1 MGKAAWMRETM
12 RLREEVKELKAEI
25 ARRDAEGAAQ
35 VDAPDATPPAPVAP
49 AQVVQTF
56 MGVRG
61 PGRPRKNPAGE

>member
-25 ARRDAEGAAQ
+25 ARRDAENAKVAAAQ
-35 VDAPDATPPAPVAP
+35 VAP
-49 AQVVQTF
+49 AEGGQTF

-61 PGRPRKNPAGE
+61 PGRPRKNPA